1 MRFSSIFMHD
11 SGNNSNKQTTERPF
25 LLRIFI
31 RLIQFVLSGSL
42 LAVFA
47 VALTLG
53 GAKFLAWNSVEKYSA
68 GDIPNDSFV
77 VLVDIPVKIDMPN
90 IETHI
95 WPWHRLQELDN
106 KFPGW
111 AFHRGPILS
120 HVKSKH
126 DSYYSKYHGYF
137 TYETEKNKNDTDGIM
152 IEHWISDDTL
162 LYSVYNLENN
172 KIYPVRYQKKA
183 SFDYASTAFFP
194 SLLIAFL
201 LVSIINRYF
210 FKKYFPMLSFGG

>member
-1 MRFSSIFMHD
+1 M
-11 SGNNSNKQTTERPF
+11 
-25 LLRIFI
+25 
-31 RLIQFVLSGSL
+31 
-42 LAVFA
+42 A
-47 VALTLG
+47 
-53 GAKFLAWNSVEKYSA
+53 
-68 GDIPNDSFV
+68 
-77 VLVDIPVKIDMPN
+77 LVDIPVKTDTPN

-95 WPWHRLQELDN
+95 WPWHRIEELDS

-111 AFHRGPILS
+111 TFHRGPILS

-137 TYETEKNKNDTDGIM
+137 TYVTKKNSNGTDCIM

-172 KIYPVRYQKKA
+172 KISPVMYHKKA
-183 SFDYASTAFFP
+183 SYGYAATAFFP

-210 FKKYFPMLSFGG
+210 LKKYLPILSFGG